1 MEPIKNARDEVGQLT
16 FSIRYGMNADASNGL
31 SMYSS
36 ASSAVNSS
44 EMNSNAFNNT
54 DVFVSKNRRLNHFN
68 IRSSDSNMASFELP
82 IP

>member
-1 MEPIKNARDEVGQLT
+1 MKSTRNEMGYLT

-31 SMYSS
+31 SMYSL
-36 ASSAVNSS
+36 ASSVVNSS

-68 IRSSDSNMASFELP
+68 IRSSDSNMASCELL